1 MLSLQSQLCAIRGAF
16 HLCFKGTKPKSKTKT
31 KKRALKC
38 FLQCWFCL
46 YTFLKPVGLEVVCS
60 SLPSIAQLPLP
71 ITWRRQFQSREKMT
85 KLVCVCVQRRN
96 DWERHWTPPP
106 GKQKT
111 GRESQGGNVRACV
124 CACVPWKSLS
134 NSKPQPKCT
143 FASPEKPLTL
153 SANVQDEIQT
163 NFLLSFFFP
172 HLFLN
177 RCCGFLFYYTRSA
190 ERQKKKKSLIHF
202 FPPTKLSEKE
212 LCVNLLSLH

>member
-106 GKQKT
+106 PENKKLEEKVKGVMSVHVCV
-111 GRESQGGNVRACV
+111 RVFLESHWATQNHNQNV
-124 CACVPWKSLS
+124 
-134 NSKPQPKCT
+134 
-143 FASPEKPLTL
+143 
-153 SANVQDEIQT
+153 
-163 NFLLSFFFP
+163 
-172 HLFLN
+172 HLPVL
-177 RCCGFLFYYTRSA
+177 R
-190 ERQKKKKSLIHF
+190 
-202 FPPTKLSEKE
+202 
-212 LCVNLLSLH
+212 NLWH